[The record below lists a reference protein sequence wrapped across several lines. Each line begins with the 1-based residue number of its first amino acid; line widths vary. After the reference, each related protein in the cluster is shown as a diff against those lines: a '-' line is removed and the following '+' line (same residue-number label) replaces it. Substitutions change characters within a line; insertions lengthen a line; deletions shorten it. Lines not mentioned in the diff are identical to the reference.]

1 MRLPPTS
8 DRHSAKL
15 DARGDVRSARA
26 GWRGHGKREMW
37 MTQKSKFDNNGQEKG
52 DQCGSCR
59 DGVSLVLYKTRN
71 PSPRCARPRSS

>member
-26 GWRGHGKREMW
+26 GWRGHGKREMS
-37 MTQKSKFDNNGQEKG
+37 MTQKSKLDNNGQEKG

-59 DGVSLVLYKTRN
+59 DGVSLVLYKISKVCT
-71 PSPRCARPRSS
+71 

>member
-8 DRHSAKL
+8 DRHSAKV

-26 GWRGHGKREMW
+26 GWRGNGKREMW

-71 PSPRCARPRSS
+71 PSPRCARVRSS